1 MYTIFGVT
9 FVEFEEEISSF
20 GGSSIAQ
27 IKMHL
32 PIHIAGGLSSGL
44 IQIEYL
50 SETTR
55 PIKLIQK
62 KHLTFSL
69 HRWGSAIVAEYI
81 ALAVF
86 GT

>member
-32 PIHIAGGLSSGL
+32 PIRIAGGLSSGL

-50 SETTR
+50 SETTG

-62 KHLTFSL
+62 NISPSL
-69 HRWGSAIVAEYI
+69 CIDGAPR
-81 ALAVF
+81 
-86 GT
+86 